1 MYLYLALA
9 PALALAL
16 YVYWRDKYEKEPI
29 GVLVVCFVM
38 GSLCC
43 LPAGFFNVIGAEVL
57 GFDFDG
63 KNGLAVSFFMAFCV
77 VGLGEELSKYLV
89 LVLYALRK
97 PSFNE
102 PFDGIVYAV
111 MISLGFAALENVFY
125 VQDGG
130 LGVAFSKDVHCSSD
144 ACSLWSSDGLS
155 GGVS

>member
-77 VGLGEELSKYLV
+77 VGLGEELSKYIV
-89 LVLYALRK
+89 LVLFFHSLHSMLHSFTYTIIQGKIISKYLFLPSLTSMCSILR
-97 PSFNE
+97 PHSSCFN
-102 PFDGIVYAV
+102 
-111 MISLGFAALENVFY
+111 
-125 VQDGG
+125 
-130 LGVAFSKDVHCSSD
+130 
-144 ACSLWSSDGLS
+144 
-155 GGVS
+155 

>member
-1 MYLYLALA
+1 MNLMYLYLALA

-63 KNGLAVSFFMAFCV
+63 KKWTCGFFLHGILRCRIRRR
-77 VGLGEELSKYLV
+77 
-89 LVLYALRK
+89 AL
-97 PSFNE
+97 
-102 PFDGIVYAV
+102 
-111 MISLGFAALENVFY
+111 
-125 VQDGG
+125 
-130 LGVAFSKDVHCSSD
+130 
-144 ACSLWSSDGLS
+144 
-155 GGVS
+155 

>member
-1 MYLYLALA
+1 MNLMYLYLALA

-77 VGLGEELSKYLV
+77 VGLGEELSKYIV

-111 MISLGFAALENVFY
+111 MISLGLRLWRMCFMSRME
-125 VQDGG
+125 GWG
-130 LGVAFSKDVHCSSD
+130 LRWQG
-144 ACSLWSSDGLS
+144 CSLQFRCMQL
-155 GGVS
+155 VEF